1 MNPNRI
7 ASAAAVV
14 AAAALVLTGCGSQDN
29 KTGSTGSSAA
39 GTAGTSAAAP
49 TTAQVEVGNTINY
62 SAVGTTR
69 EIDCANGKSLTVGGA
84 NNTLTVKGTCAKANI
99 GGTDNKVTF
108 EKVDQELAVVGM
120 HATVTYKD
128 GAPKV
133 TNTGTGNSVS
143 KG

>member
-7 ASAAAVV
+7 AIAAAVA
-14 AAAALVLTGCGSQDN
+14 AAAALVLTGCGSQD
-29 KTGSTGSSAA
+29 STSGGGSSAA
-39 GTAGTSAAAP
+39 AGTTGISGAP

-69 EIDCANGKSLTVGGA
+69 DLDCGTGKSLTVGGA

-108 EKVDQELAVVGM
+108 EKIDQELAVVGM
-120 HATVTYKD
+120 HATVIYKA
-128 GAPKV
+128 GSPKV
-133 TNTGTGNSVS
+133 TNTGTGNSVTT
-143 KG
+143 G

>member
-7 ASAAAVV
+7 VTAAGVV
-14 AAAALVLTGCGSQDN
+14 AATALVLTGCGSQDSQP
-29 KTGSTGSSAA
+29 GSSSSSAA
-39 GTAGTSAAAP
+39 GSPGTSALP

-69 EIDCANGKSLTVGGA
+69 EIDCGNGKSLTVGGA
-84 NNTLTVKGTCAKANI
+84 NNTLTVNGTCAKANI

-108 EKVDQELAVVGM
+108 AKVDQELDVVGM

-128 GAPKV
+128 GSPKI
-133 TNTGTGNSVS
+133 TNTGTGNTVT

>member
-7 ASAAAVV
+7 AMAAGVV
-14 AAAALVLTGCGSQDN
+14 AATALVLTGCGSQDST
-29 KTGSTGSSAA
+29 TGGSSTAA
-39 GTAGTSAAAP
+39 GTTGTAGVP

-69 EIDCANGKSLTVGGA
+69 EIDCGTGKSLTVGGA
-84 NNTLTVKGTCAKANI
+84 NNTLTVKGTCSKANI

-108 EKVDQELAVVGM
+108 DKVDQELDVVGM

-128 GAPKV
+128 GSPKV
-133 TNTGTGNSVS
+133 TNTGTGNTVS

>member
-1 MNPNRI
+1 MNPNRFAI
-7 ASAAAVV
+7 AAGIAAT
-14 AAAALVLTGCGSQDN
+14 AALVLTGCGSQDS
-29 KTGSTGSSAA
+29 KTGSAGSS
-39 GTAGTSAAAP
+39 TAGTSAVP

-69 EIDCANGKSLTVGGA
+69 EIDCGNGKSLTVGGA

-108 EKVDQELAVVGM
+108 DKVDQELDVVGM
-120 HATVTYKD
+120 HATVAYKA
-128 GAPKV
+128 GSPKV
-133 TNTGTGNSVS
+133 TNTGTGNTVT

>member
-7 ASAAAVV
+7 AIAAAVA
-14 AAAALVLTGCGSQDN
+14 AAAALVLTGCGSQD
-29 KTGSTGSSAA
+29 STSGGGSSAA
-39 GTAGTSAAAP
+39 AGTTGISGAP

-69 EIDCANGKSLTVGGA
+69 DLDCGTGKSLTVGGA

-108 EKVDQELAVVGM
+108 EKIDQELAVVGM
-120 HATVTYKD
+120 HATVIYKD
-128 GAPKV
+128 GSPKV
-133 TNTGTGNSVS
+133 TNTGTGNSVT